1 MKKWILAALVLL
13 LAAAALPPVAVAI
26 DAFLAR
32 EPIHWDYGAS
42 WGKLAR
48 HPKAL
53 AFYGVLLAVVL
64 LTLIWA
70 IVQGNYLNY
79 RSDMQR
85 LTPEI
90 MTPAAAGQGQ
100 YGTACWLRPEAVRKH
115 FTETRLDME
124 RLETLIQA
132 GKKDREEIDHAKIEV
147 Q

>member
-1 MKKWILAALVLL
+1 MKKWCIAAIVLL
-13 LAAAALPPVAVAI
+13 LAAAGFPPVAVAI

-32 EPIHWDYGAS
+32 QPVRWDYWASFGA
-42 WGKLAR
+42 LLQR
-48 HPKAL
+48 PKAL

-64 LTLIWA
+64 LVLIWA

-79 RSDMQR
+79 RSDMQH

-90 MTPAAAGQGQ
+90 TTPAAAGQGQ
-100 YGTACWLRPEAVRKH
+100 YGTACWLKPEAVRKY

-124 RLETLIQA
+124 QLETLIQA